1 MVKGPRT
8 TRQYAETREK
18 GDEGGGPLDTN
29 KNMTTAPPV
38 GDGQQQS
45 REVPTQPTTQE
56 VSENTASKRNEAETE
71 VSTETLAMEGETPT
85 RTDLGK
91 GHLS

>member
-1 MVKGPRT
+1 MVVKGPRT

-29 KNMTTAPPV
+29 NMATAPPV
-38 GDGQQQS
+38 GDGQQES

-56 VSENTASKRNEAETE
+56 VSENTASKRDEAETE
-71 VSTETLAMEGETPT
+71 VSTETLAMEREGPTVPGDVGE
-85 RTDLGK
+85 K
-91 GHLS
+91 